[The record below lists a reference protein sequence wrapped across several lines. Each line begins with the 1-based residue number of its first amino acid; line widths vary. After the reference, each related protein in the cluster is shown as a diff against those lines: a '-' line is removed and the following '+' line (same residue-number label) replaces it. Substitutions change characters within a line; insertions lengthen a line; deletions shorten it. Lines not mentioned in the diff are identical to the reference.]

1 MKSSDLIIY
10 TDVDGTA
17 ATHINYQGIVSDA
30 NLQAIE
36 EFVKEGGMF
45 GVASGRNHP
54 SIDEIFQ
61 YKNINM
67 PYVEANGASV
77 WDQDK
82 QDYLSIHYINREFK
96 KHIYQ
101 YVKSNTKLTMTAM
114 KDTSKKVVFDDFRD
128 DWILDYPRDMMS
140 YEEFIETDLLKCAI
154 LAYKEDI
161 DQAMEELKT
170 VDFLEGITSSRSAD
184 IYLEFFNSKASKGEG
199 IKTVLNS
206 REDLKDRKLVCIGD
220 FYNDISMLEIA
231 DIAICPANAVKEV
244 QEICDYIAASNDKDT
259 LVDAL
264 AYLRGIY
271 E

>member
-1 MKSSDLIIY
+1 MKFSDLIIY

-17 ATHINYQGIVSDA
+17 ATHINYQGMVSDA

-36 EFVKEGGMF
+36 EFIKEGGMF

-54 SIDEIFQ
+54 SIDQIFQ
-61 YKNINM
+61 NININL

-77 WDQDK
+77 WDKDK

-96 KHIYQ
+96 KQIYQ
-101 YVKSNTKLTMTAM
+101 YVKSNKELTLTAM
-114 KDTSKKVVFDDFRD
+114 RTESKKVIFQDERD
-128 DWILDYPRDMMS
+128 ELVIDYPRKMMS

-154 LAYKEDI
+154 LSNESGI
-161 DQAMEELKT
+161 DQAMEEMKE
-170 VDFLEGITSSRSAD
+170 VNFLENITSSRSAD

-199 IKTVLNS
+199 IKAVLQS
-206 REDLKDRKLVCIGD
+206 REDLKKRKLVCIGD

-231 DIAICPANAVKEV
+231 DIAICPANAVVEV
-244 QEICDYIAASNDKDT
+244 QEICDYISVSNDKDT
-259 LVDAL
+259 LVDVMN
-264 AYLRGIY
+264 YLRGIH